1 MDALSGR
8 YHNLNLF
15 GESFFSIIDPEQQT
29 RAKVPSEY
37 KTLHMDKQ
45 RRNPSMS
52 SGNTFSRM
60 FGQSPFTAL
69 QEHMRV
75 VVECARAVQPLL
87 EALVAGDQDRVT
99 ELKDR
104 IFEREAEADRIKHE
118 LRAHLPKSL
127 FMPVDRRD
135 LLEVLLLQDTIANVA
150 QDIAGLLIERKMSI
164 PDFLSDPLLKLT
176 ARCIDTVEH
185 SGRVIEEL
193 DELLAIGFRGR
204 EVDRVDEMLKE
215 LNTIEDETDEL
226 GIALAR
232 ALFDHEDDLKP
243 VSVMMWYQIIE
254 WVGDLADYA
263 EKVGD
268 HLRLLIAK

>member
-1 MDALSGR
+1 MSTSNTFGK
-8 YHNLNLF
+8 LF
-15 GESFFSIIDPEQQT
+15 G
-29 RAKVPSEY
+29 K
-37 KTLHMDKQ
+37 
-45 RRNPSMS
+45 
-52 SGNTFSRM
+52 
-60 FGQSPFTAL
+60 SPFVAL

-75 VVECARAVQPLL
+75 VLECAREVQPLI
-87 EALVAGDQDRVT
+87 EAMAAGEQARVI
-99 ELKDR
+99 ELKDS
-104 IFEREAEADRIKHE
+104 IFEKEAEADRIKHE
-118 LRAHLPKSL
+118 LRAHLPKSM

-150 QDIAGLLIERKMSI
+150 QDVAGLLIERKMTI
-164 PDFLSDPLLKLT
+164 PDFLREPLIALT

-185 SGRVIEEL
+185 AAKVIEVL

-204 EVDRVDEMLKE
+204 EVERVDEMLTQ
-215 LNTIEDETDEL
+215 LNEIEDETDEL

-232 ALFDHEDDLKP
+232 ALFDHEDELKP

-254 WVGDLADYA
+254 WIGDLADYA

>member
-1 MDALSGR
+1 
-8 YHNLNLF
+8 
-15 GESFFSIIDPEQQT
+15 
-29 RAKVPSEY
+29 
-37 KTLHMDKQ
+37 
-45 RRNPSMS
+45 MS
-52 SGNTFSRM
+52 NGNTFSKM
-60 FGQSPFTAL
+60 FGQSPFTLL

-75 VVECARAVQPLL
+75 VLECAREVRPLI
-87 EALVAGDQDRVT
+87 EALAAGEQSRVI

-118 LRAHLPKSL
+118 LRANLPKSL

-135 LLEVLLLQDTIANVA
+135 LLEVLQLQDTIANVA
-150 QDIAGLLIERKMSI
+150 QDIAGLLIERKMTI
-164 PDFLSDPLLKLT
+164 HEFLREPLIILT
-176 ARCIDTVEH
+176 ARCVDTVEH
-185 SGRVIEEL
+185 AAKVIEEL

-204 EVDRVDEMLKE
+204 EVDRVDEMLRE

-232 ALFDHEDDLKP
+232 ALFLHEDELKP

>member
-1 MDALSGR
+1 
-8 YHNLNLF
+8 
-15 GESFFSIIDPEQQT
+15 
-29 RAKVPSEY
+29 
-37 KTLHMDKQ
+37 
-45 RRNPSMS
+45 MS
-52 SGNTFSRM
+52 NGNTFSKM

-69 QEHMRV
+69 QNHMRV
-75 VVECARAVQPLL
+75 VVKCAREVTPLI
-87 EALVAGDQDRVT
+87 EALAAGDQERVV

-104 IFEREAEADRIKHE
+104 IFELEAEADRIKHK

-164 PDFLSDPLLKLT
+164 PDFLRDPLIELT
-176 ARCIDTVEH
+176 ARCVDTVDH
-185 SGRVIEEL
+185 AAKVIEEL
-193 DELLAIGFRGR
+193 DELLALGFRGR
-204 EVDRVDEMLKE
+204 EVDRVDEMLTE
-215 LNTIEDETDEL
+215 LNAIEDETDEL

-232 ALFDHEDDLKP
+232 ALFNHEDELKP

-254 WVGDLADYA
+254 WIGDLADYA

>member
-1 MDALSGR
+1 M
-8 YHNLNLF
+8 
-15 GESFFSIIDPEQQT
+15 
-29 RAKVPSEY
+29 
-37 KTLHMDKQ
+37 
-45 RRNPSMS
+45 
-52 SGNTFSRM
+52 SGNTFSKM
-60 FGQSPFTAL
+60 FGQSPFTSL

-75 VVECARAVQPLL
+75 VVACAAEVQPLI
-87 EALVAGDQDRVT
+87 EALSAGDQQTVIAV
-99 ELKDR
+99 KDK
-104 IFEREAEADRIKHE
+104 IFELEAEADQIKHD
-118 LRAHLPKSL
+118 LRANLPKSL

-135 LLEVLLLQDTIANVA
+135 LLEVLQLQDTIANVA

-164 PDFLSDPLLKLT
+164 PDFLREPLLELT
-176 ARCIDTVEH
+176 VRCFETVEKAH
-185 SGRVIEEL
+185 AVIEEL

-204 EVDRVDEMLKE
+204 EVDRVDEMLRE
-215 LNTIEDETDEL
+215 LNSIEDETDEL

-232 ALFDHEDDLKP
+232 ALFDHEDELKP

>member
-1 MDALSGR
+1 
-8 YHNLNLF
+8 
-15 GESFFSIIDPEQQT
+15 
-29 RAKVPSEY
+29 
-37 KTLHMDKQ
+37 
-45 RRNPSMS
+45 MS
-52 SGNTFSRM
+52 NGNTFSKL

-75 VVECARAVQPLL
+75 VVDCARDVQPLI
-87 EALVAGDQDRVT
+87 EALADGDQARVI
-99 ELKDR
+99 ELKER
-104 IFEREAEADRIKHE
+104 IFEQEAEADRIKHE
-118 LRAHLPKSL
+118 LRARLPKSL

-150 QDIAGLLIERKMSI
+150 QDIAGLLVERKMSI
-164 PDFLSDPLLKLT
+164 PDFLRDPLLELT

-185 SGRVIEEL
+185 SAKVIEEL

-204 EVDRVDEMLKE
+204 EVDRVDEMLTE
-215 LNTIEDETDEL
+215 LNRIEDETDEL

-232 ALFDHEDDLKP
+232 ALFDHEDELKP

-268 HLRLLIAK
+268 SLRLLIAK

>member
-1 MDALSGR
+1 VS
-8 YHNLNLF
+8 N
-15 GESFFSIIDPEQQT
+15 S
-29 RAKVPSEY
+29 
-37 KTLHMDKQ
+37 
-45 RRNPSMS
+45 
-52 SGNTFSRM
+52 NTFSKL

-69 QEHMRV
+69 QKHMRV
-75 VVECARAVQPLL
+75 VLECAREVPPLI
-87 EALVAGDQDRVT
+87 EALVAGDQLRVV
-99 ELKDR
+99 ELRDR

-150 QDIAGLLIERKMSI
+150 QDVAGLLIERKMSI
-164 PDFLSDPLLKLT
+164 PNFLREPLIELT
-176 ARCIDTVEH
+176 ARCVDTVEH
-185 SGRVIEEL
+185 AAKVIEEL
-193 DELLAIGFRGR
+193 DEMLALGFRGR

-215 LNTIEDETDEL
+215 LNAIEDETDEL

-232 ALFDHEDDLKP
+232 ALFDHEDEMKP

-254 WVGDLADYA
+254 WIGDLADYA

>member
-1 MDALSGR
+1 
-8 YHNLNLF
+8 
-15 GESFFSIIDPEQQT
+15 
-29 RAKVPSEY
+29 
-37 KTLHMDKQ
+37 
-45 RRNPSMS
+45 MS
-52 SGNTFSRM
+52 NGNTFSKM
-60 FGQSPFTAL
+60 FGQSPFTSL
-69 QEHMRV
+69 QKHMRV
-75 VVECARAVQPLL
+75 VVECASEVTPLI
-87 EALVAGDQDRVT
+87 EALAAGDQDRVIQ
-99 ELKDR
+99 LKDI

-135 LLEVLLLQDTIANVA
+135 LLEVLVLQDTIANVA

-164 PDFLSDPLLKLT
+164 PDFLREPLIVLT
-176 ARCIDTVEH
+176 RRCFDTVELAH
-185 SGRVIEEL
+185 AVIEEL

-204 EVDRVDEMLKE
+204 EVDRVDEMLTE
-215 LNTIEDETDEL
+215 LNAVEDETDEL

-232 ALFDHEDDLKP
+232 ALFDHEDEMKP

>member
-1 MDALSGR
+1 
-8 YHNLNLF
+8 
-15 GESFFSIIDPEQQT
+15 
-29 RAKVPSEY
+29 
-37 KTLHMDKQ
+37 
-45 RRNPSMS
+45 
-52 SGNTFSRM
+52 
-60 FGQSPFTAL
+60 
-69 QEHMRV
+69 MRV
-75 VVECARAVQPLL
+75 VVECAREVQPLI
-87 EALVAGDQDRVT
+87 EALAAGDQEQVIQ
-99 ELKDR
+99 LKDR

-164 PDFLSDPLLKLT
+164 PDFLRDPLIELT
-176 ARCIDTVEH
+176 ARCVDTVEH
-185 SGRVIEEL
+185 AAKVIEEL

-204 EVDRVDEMLKE
+204 EVDAVDQMLKE
-215 LNTIEDETDEL
+215 LNMIEDETDEL

-254 WVGDLADYA
+254 WIGDLADYA

>member
-1 MDALSGR
+1 VS
-8 YHNLNLF
+8 N
-15 GESFFSIIDPEQQT
+15 S
-29 RAKVPSEY
+29 
-37 KTLHMDKQ
+37 
-45 RRNPSMS
+45 
-52 SGNTFSRM
+52 NTFSKL

-69 QEHMRV
+69 QKHMRV
-75 VVECARAVQPLL
+75 VLECAREVPPLI
-87 EALVAGDQDRVT
+87 EALVAGDQLRVV
-99 ELKDR
+99 ELRDR

-150 QDIAGLLIERKMSI
+150 QDVAGLLIERKMSI
-164 PDFLSDPLLKLT
+164 PDFLREPLIELT
-176 ARCIDTVEH
+176 ARCVDTVEH
-185 SGRVIEEL
+185 AAKVIEEL
-193 DELLAIGFRGR
+193 DEMLALGFRGR

-215 LNTIEDETDEL
+215 LNAIEDETDEL

-232 ALFDHEDDLKP
+232 ALFDHEDEMKP

-254 WVGDLADYA
+254 WIGDLADYA

>member
-1 MDALSGR
+1 
-8 YHNLNLF
+8 
-15 GESFFSIIDPEQQT
+15 
-29 RAKVPSEY
+29 
-37 KTLHMDKQ
+37 
-45 RRNPSMS
+45 MS
-52 SGNTFSRM
+52 SGNTFSKL

-75 VVECARAVQPLL
+75 VLECAREVQPLI
-87 EALVAGDQDRVT
+87 EALSAGNQARVV

-150 QDIAGLLIERKMSI
+150 QDIAGLLIERKMTI
-164 PDFLSDPLLKLT
+164 PEFLRDPLIVLT
-176 ARCIDTVEH
+176 ARCVDTVEH
-185 SGRVIEEL
+185 AASVIEEL

-204 EVDRVDEMLKE
+204 EADVVDKMLTE
-215 LNTIEDETDEL
+215 LNAIEDETDEL

-232 ALFDHEDDLKP
+232 ALFDHEDELKP

-254 WVGDLADYA
+254 WIGDLADYA